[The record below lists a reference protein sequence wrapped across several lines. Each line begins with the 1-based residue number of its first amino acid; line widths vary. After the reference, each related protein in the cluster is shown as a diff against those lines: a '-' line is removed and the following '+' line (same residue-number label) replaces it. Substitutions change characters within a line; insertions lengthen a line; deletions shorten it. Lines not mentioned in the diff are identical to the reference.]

1 MPLAERALFTGTGA
15 LGSQFQP
22 HAGHRTLLRLHQLSK
37 NGGRRSPSV
46 KATRR
51 VGFCDRRPLNRCFT
65 PKALRVLPEAA
76 GRLKSS
82 MEASMLLALGEA
94 AASSDL
100 SPDDGRKMT
109 CKQCLTYSL
118 LFDLPMAP
126 SLGRLCAGMPKP
138 MFNEVIVLKAANE
151 NKLPE
156 MSPENDIIPT
166 GESD

>member
-1 MPLAERALFTGTGA
+1 
-15 LGSQFQP
+15 
-22 HAGHRTLLRLHQLSK
+22 
-37 NGGRRSPSV
+37 
-46 KATRR
+46 
-51 VGFCDRRPLNRCFT
+51 
-65 PKALRVLPEAA
+65 
-76 GRLKSS
+76 
-82 MEASMLLALGEA
+82 MLLALGEA

-156 MSPENDIIPT
+156 MSRRKRYYPD
-166 GESD
+166 G